1 MTGNKKTFTQWIT
14 SGKVNRR
21 LCIITFML
29 VPLALLTVFT
39 YIPFAKMIG
48 FSFYD
53 MKYIGSRQ
61 FVGLQNYIEVFT
73 RKDCFNALKL
83 SLYYFVA
90 SFCTAGTCII
100 FCNNFKFQDKRWRIF

>member
-39 YIPFAKMIG
+39 YIPFAKMIDLV
-48 FSFYD
+48 S
-53 MKYIGSRQ
+53 
-61 FVGLQNYIEVFT
+61 
-73 RKDCFNALKL
+73 
-83 SLYYFVA
+83 
-90 SFCTAGTCII
+90 II
-100 FCNNFKFQDKRWRIF
+100 